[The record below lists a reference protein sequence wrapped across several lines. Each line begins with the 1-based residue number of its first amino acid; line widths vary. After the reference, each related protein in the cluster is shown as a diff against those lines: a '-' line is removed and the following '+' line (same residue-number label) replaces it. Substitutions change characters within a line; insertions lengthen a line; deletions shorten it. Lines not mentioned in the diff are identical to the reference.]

1 MAQWRNGAMRFL
13 DSCKEWVYTGSMK
26 KLFVMG
32 MLLAGVFAFADPS
45 VQTGLGITPFE
56 GAWEE
61 ESSGDELVFI
71 GNLALFSDDGDNW
84 DIAVFSHDSARLYL
98 LEDGMEE
105 SAYVYSISGNTLR
118 LTDDVNEELVFT
130 RAAGQTGTK
139 TELEGTWNVE
149 VEGESFTMLFRK
161 NFVILMELEEA
172 VMFSLKNGRI
182 AILGEEIFYTL
193 SGDTLVISDEN
204 ERIELQRIGP

>member
-1 MAQWRNGAMRFL
+1 
-13 DSCKEWVYTGSMK
+13 MK